1 MTKLEVVA
9 SVWIDAGSDDE
20 LQINSIWPNYIIIM
34 LHFAV

>member
-20 LQINSIWPNYIIIM
+20 LQINSIWPNVA
-34 LHFAV
+34 FCCVSTK